1 MRVSNFSFRSESK
14 TSKFIVRIKTLIRV
28 KLIAEVDNVEEII
41 GQRKKDIN

>member
-1 MRVSNFSFRSESK
+1 MRVSSCSFRSESK
-14 TSKFIVRIKTLIRV
+14 TSKLKYEIKTHYRV